1 MTPRKIAKL
10 ESELKRLRKTP
21 QNARS
26 IQKLAKALG
35 RVTVNRGPEPNWIN
49 SKFPT
54 LRPVSIPDH
63 GSRDLATGTK
73 NSILNQ
79 LEDDLNEWKMT
90 VE

>member
-1 MTPRKIAKL
+1 M
-10 ESELKRLRKTP
+10 KRLRKTP

-35 RVTVNRGPEPNWIN
+35 RVIVKRGSEPNWIN
-49 SKFPT
+49 PKFPT

-63 GSRDLATGTK
+63 GGKDLATGTK
-73 NSILNQ
+73 NSILDQ
-79 LEDDLNEWKMT
+79 LEDDLNEWNMA